1 MSEHWKSTPRYWC
14 KHCACYVRDTKL
26 ERQNHEATAR
36 HQGAVKRALRDL
48 HRSHEREERDKE
60 RAKQEIARLN
70 GVVSGPSTSS
80 FSRAATTTG
89 GGGGS
94 SSSAPSTSFKPA
106 NPAAL
111 EAERKKQ
118 REQLA
123 AMGVAMPSELRSEM
137 AMAGEWTVT
146 ETRVVASGGDGD
158 DGGKARVATGVRK
171 REALD
176 EEEAER
182 RAHEEEA
189 VKGLFKRPRK
199 WGRDTRAAPEEED
212 KELDALLS
220 GSRIPLKGEV
230 KDEGEAVKKEETGED
245 ALKREE
251 VNEDEAAAK
260 TDVKLEDSTVKAEPD
275 TAPAGLDAEPT
286 TDTADG
292 AGAEPKT
299 EEGADTG
306 AAPVVFKK
314 RKAKGLRAK

>member
-48 HRSHEREERDKE
+48 HRNHEREERDKE

-70 GVVSGPSTSS
+70 GVVTGPSSSSTSS
-80 FSRAATTTG
+80 SARGHTAGGTAGAATT
-89 GGGGS
+89 
-94 SSSAPSTSFKPA
+94 FKPS

-123 AMGVAMPSELRSEM
+123 AMGVAMPSELRTEM
-137 AMAGEWTVT
+137 AMAGDWTVT
-146 ETRVVASGGDGD
+146 NTRVVAGATDED
-158 DGGKARVATGVRK
+158 KEKVATGVRK

-176 EEEAER
+176 DEEEERRANEEEAL
-182 RAHEEEA
+182 
-189 VKGLFKRPRK
+189 KGLFKRPRK

-220 GSRIPLKGEV
+220 GSMIPLKGEV
-230 KDEGEAVKKEETGED
+230 KDEEDVVKKEESGDVPTPVAEDVKQED
-245 ALKREE
+245 AP
-251 VNEDEAAAK
+251 
-260 TDVKLEDSTVKAEPD
+260 VKEEPD
-275 TAPAGLDAEPT
+275 TASAGIADEAPAAE
-286 TDTADG
+286 TA
-292 AGAEPKT
+292 AEGSNAEVKA
-299 EEGADTG
+299 EEGTDTG